1 MCFIDFRIVAKDT
14 SNPSILKLVLSS
26 LSSHWSVSWS
36 HLSASCLPENYTKL
50 PAIAQVYMDANQVAN
65 PSIKTVKLQAVSNGK
80 CLLLMCDGVLSHMFV
95 SPLVE
100 LDIPYQNI
108 ALTGTNVL

>member
-1 MCFIDFRIVAKDT
+1 
-14 SNPSILKLVLSS
+14 
-26 LSSHWSVSWS
+26 
-36 HLSASCLPENYTKL
+36 
-50 PAIAQVYMDANQVAN
+50 MDANQVAN

-108 ALTGTNVL
+108 ALTGTNVLWLQKHTRILLIEFLHQICSKMYYVSRISG